1 MVSALTYTLSTIGLS
16 YIWNSHVYYLCF
28 FSFSG
33 NVNGSTH
40 SLVSL
45 HTQHDSDANATETV
59 RVAQDVPSTS
69 TLKTILTNRYYSA
82 TDDNTK
88 DIERTESELKN
99 VMMIRE
105 EALAP
110 SSNRENVK
118 DRSQNGTGHYNNGKG
133 SNQSNAQGDSKRKK
147 PTDYRDMF
155 RDANRDRRDS
165 IIMRALMNA
174 AKKMR
179 TDMNLDKKRK
189 IS

>member
-1 MVSALTYTLSTIGLS
+1 MYSINFIV
-16 YIWNSHVYYLCF
+16 F

-33 NVNGSTH
+33 NLNGSTH

-45 HTQHDSDANATETV
+45 HTQHDSDANVTETV
-59 RVAQDVPSTS
+59 RVAPDVPSTS
-69 TLKTILTNRYYSA
+69 TLKTILTNRYNSA

-88 DIERTESELKN
+88 DIDRTESELKN
-99 VMMIRE
+99 VIMNRE
-105 EALAP
+105 ESVAP
-110 SSNRENVK
+110 SSNREKVN
-118 DRSQNGTGHYNNGKG
+118 DRSQNGTGNYNTGKG
-133 SNQSNAQGDSKRKK
+133 SNQSNAQSDSRRKK
-147 PTDYRDMF
+147 PTEYRDMF

-179 TDMNLDKKRK
+179 TDMDLDKKRK

>member
-1 MVSALTYTLSTIGLS
+1 M
-16 YIWNSHVYYLCF
+16 
-28 FSFSG
+28 
-33 NVNGSTH
+33 
-40 SLVSL
+40 
-45 HTQHDSDANATETV
+45 

-69 TLKTILTNRYYSA
+69 TLKTILTNRYNSA

-99 VMMIRE
+99 VIMNRKE
-105 EALAP
+105 SAAP

-118 DRSQNGTGHYNNGKG
+118 DKSQNGTGNYNNVKG

-174 AKKMR
+174 AKKMG

-189 IS
+189 SS